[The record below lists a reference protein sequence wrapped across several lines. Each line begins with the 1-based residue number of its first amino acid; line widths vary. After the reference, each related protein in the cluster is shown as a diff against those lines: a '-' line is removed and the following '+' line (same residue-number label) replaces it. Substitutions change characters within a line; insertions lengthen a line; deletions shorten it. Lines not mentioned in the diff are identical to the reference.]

1 MAVERAV
8 ARVKTTS
15 SDSYH
20 KQIGYKNKIETCI
33 LYPSVPKAWLA
44 NGFMIVPSLSE
55 KGESLFV
62 RCILTVIELN
72 R

>member
-15 SDSYH
+15 SDTYH
-20 KQIGYKNKIETCI
+20 KQIGYRNKSETCI

-44 NGFMIVPSLSE
+44 NGFMIIPSLSE
-55 KGESLFV
+55 KGE
-62 RCILTVIELN
+62 
-72 R
+72 